1 MAKNLFN
8 YAAIDW
14 YENELRRTQ
23 MSLGKYIDSL
33 PCHIDGIEQYIYTK
47 GKDNPLYPAQSVG
60 VHLEYWT
67 YWLDFWLD
75 DTESLAQNFSDRKK
89 LIDYYSGASTKE
101 EWLNVI
107 RSNIKEALRDEP
119 EYLVWHLAE
128 ADFRELFTND
138 FRHTDEQVLKC
149 TIDLFSKVADI
160 IPNDVWVLF
169 ENLWFPGLHTLEKG
183 AIAYF
188 FAAVHSKHKRTGIM
202 LDTGHLM
209 NTNPEL
215 ADENEAAQFI
225 CRKIDTLGNLAELIK
240 GIHLSK
246 SLSGKYV
253 KSFSPDEQQIFS
265 PRYILNHIV
274 NVDRHRPFSTR
285 AARQII
291 QAVQPDYIVHELNYS
306 SLQELRA
313 LLQQQTNNILD

>member
-8 YAAIDW
+8 YASIAW
-14 YENELRRTQ
+14 YENELQRMQ
-23 MSLGKYIDSL
+23 LNLSEYIDSL
-33 PCHIDGIEQYIYTK
+33 PCRIDGIEQYIYTK
-47 GKDNPLYPAQSVG
+47 GKTNPLYPELSVG
-60 VHLEYWT
+60 IHLEYWT

-75 DTESLAQNFSDRKK
+75 DAEYLAQNFSDQKK

-107 RSNIKEALRDEP
+107 RSNIKEALRNKP
-119 EYLVWHLAE
+119 EYLVWHMAD

-138 FRHTDEQVLKC
+138 FRHTDRQVLEYAA
-149 TIDLFSKVADI
+149 DLFAKIADI
-160 IPNDVWVLF
+160 IPDDVWVLF
-169 ENLWFPGLHTLEKG
+169 ENLWFPGLRTLDKKELE
-183 AIAYF
+183 YF

-209 NTNPEL
+209 NTNPAL

-225 CRKIDTLGNLAELIK
+225 CRKIDGLGKLAELIK
-240 GIHLSK
+240 GVHLSK

-253 KSFSPDEQQIFS
+253 KSFSPDERQIFS

-274 NVDRHRPFSTR
+274 NVDRHQPFSTG

-306 SLQELRA
+306 SLQELRGL
-313 LLQQQTNNILD
+313 LLQQMSNI